1 MKTLVGL
8 MAPLCIVT
16 VFSFTNTACSS
27 LPEIDSTPAKDLK
40 PSIDDQQKNIV
51 QVKKTIKAGKPEE
64 NVKFLIRERAN
75 YKGTEFEPEMEL
87 MLAQEYSKVGKH
99 SDAGLAYLRSARSS
113 LGGDRRY
120 KLCQLAVKS
129 FQTGQDWDRLK
140 KGVDHCLTNF
150 EIPAENIRDLK
161 ALKVQAMES
170 EGVNSL
176 EIAKAYVDLSAS
188 SQGES
193 EARNRTKALQT
204 VETMSRD
211 QLDTIVGD
219 SDYGFLR
226 GHAAYRLAQIY
237 LSQRD
242 VDSAQVSFAKVSQFL
257 PETELAEISQK
268 KIEQLKM
275 SSLVN
280 PSTIGAVLPLSGK
293 HAALGQ
299 KVLKGLQLGLG
310 LDGESVSPIRLAI
323 IDSEGNPDLARK
335 GVEKLVQEDNVVAV
349 VGSLLSKTANAV
361 ADEAQVLNVPN
372 LALSQKSGLTS
383 IGENIFRFGMTSE
396 MQVRYLVKKCM
407 KDLGMRRF
415 AIIYPNDKF
424 GVEYANLFW
433 DEVLARGGE
442 IRAVQ
447 VYDPEEVDFSGPVQ
461 RLVGTFYAEERQ
473 EEAKWTAKQRAERQR
488 GTNQRAHSEDDLL
501 TPVMDFDAIFIADGI
516 KALGQIS
523 AMLAFNGVK
532 GTKLIGPNL
541 WNNESVIKRV
551 SNSGNQII
559 FVDGA
564 SIDAK
569 TPQAQSFI
577 KQYQD
582 NFNETPGA
590 FEIQGYETGL
600 LLTRVLSENVKSR
613 EEFRERLKSLSP
625 VSGLVGP
632 ITIGEGREFS
642 KPLYLYSIES
652 NQIKP
657 MNKQ

>member
-1 MKTLVGL
+1 MRILVGL
-8 MAPLCIVT
+8 LAP
-16 VFSFTNTACSS
+16 VFIFTNIACSS
-27 LPEIDSTPAKDLK
+27 LPEVDSTPAKDIK
-40 PSIDDQQKNIV
+40 PSMGEQQKGILHLKK
-51 QVKKTIKAGKPEE
+51 QVKNSKPEE
-64 NVKFLIRERAN
+64 NVVLLTQERGT
-75 YKGTEFEPEMEL
+75 YKGTEFEPEIEL
-87 MLAQEYSKVGKH
+87 MLAQEYTKIGKH

-113 LGGDRRY
+113 LGGDRRF
-120 KLCQLAVKS
+120 KLCQLAGRS

-140 KGVDHCLTNF
+140 KGVDYCLTNF

-161 ALKVQAMES
+161 TFKVQAMES
-170 EGVNSL
+170 EGINPL
-176 EIAKAYVDLSAS
+176 EIAKAYVDLTAN
-188 SQGES
+188 SQGEA
-193 EARNRTKALQT
+193 EFKNRAKALQLI
-204 VETMSRD
+204 ETMSRD
-211 QLDTIVGD
+211 QLDGIIGD

-242 VDSAQVSFAKVSQFL
+242 VDAATSAFSKVSQFL
-257 PETELAEISQK
+257 PETDLAELSQK

-275 SSLVN
+275 ASQVN
-280 PSTIGAVLPLSGK
+280 ATTIGAVLPLSGK
-293 HAALGQ
+293 HATLGQ
-299 KVLKGLQLGLG
+299 KVLRGLQIGLG
-310 LDGESVSPIRLAI
+310 LDGESVSPVRLAI
-323 IDSEGNPDLARK
+323 VDSEGNPDLARK

-361 ADEAQVLNVPN
+361 ADESQVLNVPN
-372 LALSQKSGLTS
+372 LALSQKSGLTG

-396 MQVRYLVKKCM
+396 MQVRYLVKRCM

-433 DEVLARGGE
+433 DEVVARGGE
-442 IRAVQ
+442 IRAAQ
-447 VYDPEEVDFSGPVQ
+447 SYDPDENDFSGPVQ
-461 RLVGTFYAEERQ
+461 RLVGTFYLEERQ
-473 EEAKWTAKQRAERQR
+473 EEAKWASKQRADRMR
-488 GTNQRAHSEDDLL
+488 GTSQRARSDDDVL

-541 WNNESVIKRV
+541 WNNDAIIKRV
-551 SNSGNQII
+551 ANSANQII

-564 SIDAK
+564 PVSAK
-569 TPQAQSFI
+569 GTQAQHFI
-577 KQYQD
+577 KQYQA

-590 FEIQGYETGL
+590 FEVQGYETGL
-600 LLTRVLSENVKSR
+600 LLSRVLSENVRTR
-613 EEFRERLKSLSP
+613 EEFREKLKSLTP

-642 KPLYLYSIES
+642 KPLYLYSIDS
-652 NQIKP
+652 NQIKSL
-657 MNKQ
+657 NKQ